1 MAADGGS
8 YDLAVIGSGPGG
20 YVAAI
25 RAGQLGLR
33 TAIIEKEALG
43 GVCLNWGC
51 IPSKALL
58 KNAEILSYIHR
69 ADEFGLEFD
78 NFTANYPAAIA
89 RSRRVV
95 DRNTRG
101 VGFLLN
107 KNNVEQLQ
115 GHGRL
120 APAAAPGMHRVEIA
134 PDGRAIDARNVIIA
148 AGARPRSIPPLP
160 VDGRRIITSREA
172 IAQERLPASLVI
184 IGGGAIGAEF
194 AYIYRMYG
202 VEVTIVE
209 LLPRLV
215 PNEDADISEQL
226 ERAFRRLHIEA
237 LTGAAVTGAQ
247 IGADGVTLSIEQG
260 GETKT
265 LAAEQ
270 ALVAIGVQPNIEEL
284 GLDALGIAAAPSGI
298 TTDEFQATNIPGIY
312 AIGDVTGRMPLAHVA
327 SAQAVVAVEHLAG
340 REPQPL
346 DYAFMPRATYCQPQI
361 ASFGLTEAQA
371 REQGY
376 EVNIGTFNV
385 MANGKAL
392 AMGETLGLVKLV
404 VDARYGELL
413 GGHLIGPEVTE
424 LLGELSMTRMLEGTT
439 LELGWTVH
447 AHPSLSEMLKEAA
460 LSAQGRAV
468 HM

>member
-1 MAADGGS
+1 MAVDGGS

-78 NFTANYPAAIA
+78 NFQANYPAAIA

-107 KNNVEQLQ
+107 KNNVEQIQ

-120 APAAAPGMHRVEIA
+120 APPTAPGTHRVEIS

-172 IAQERLPASLVI
+172 IVQERLPASLVI

-247 IGADGVTLSIEQG
+247 VGADEVTLSIEQG
-260 GETKT
+260 GEAKT

-284 GLDALGIAAAPSGI
+284 GLEALGVAAAPSGI
-298 TTDEFQATNIPGIY
+298 ATDEFQATNIPGIY

-327 SAQAVVAVEHLAG
+327 SAQAVVAVEQLAG